1 MGAEPVAQPSRIAE
15 LGRDDMRVI
24 DDNHWRGLDA
34 PRIPPATPAEVNP
47 LLRAV
52 LAIAARVT
60 GGPPPHIFATLARHP
75 SLFVSWLVFAGRLM
89 PRGRLPRAETEL
101 VILRVAW
108 NCANRYEWDHH
119 VRIGRR
125 AGLTEAEIERVT
137 EGRDADGW
145 SERRRAL
152 LAAAD
157 EIHTEGRI
165 SAATWA
171 LLRPQLDDRELIEL
185 TMLIGHY
192 EMVAATISSLGIQP
206 EARG

>member
-1 MGAEPVAQPSRIAE
+1 MGV
-15 LGRDDMRVI
+15 V
-24 DDNHWRGLDA
+24 DDNHWRGLEA
-34 PRIPPATPAEVNP
+34 PRIPPAQVREVNP
-47 LLRAV
+47 LLRPL
-52 LAIAARVT
+52 LAIAGRVT
-60 GGPPPHIFATLARHP
+60 GGPPPHIFSTLARHP
-75 SLFVSWLVFAGRLM
+75 KLFVSWLVFAGRLM

-125 AGLTEAEIERVT
+125 AGLTEADIERVP
-137 EGRDADGW
+137 EGPAADW

-157 EIHTEGRI
+157 EIHGEGRI
-165 SAATWA
+165 SDSTWA
-171 LLRPQLDDRELIEL
+171 ELRAELDERQLIEL
-185 TMLIGHY
+185 PMLIGHY

-206 EARG
+206 EARAG